1 MASHTRVHIGI
12 YLVVDQFIEIPR
24 TKREC
29 ENGHGEGRVWSH
41 SRPEPFC
48 GECGTRFTTVE
59 YTEKRRMSSHDAS
72 EEFGFDID
80 TFQNIDRGDK
90 PCVWIGNETTDD
102 LTGGEE
108 YEGEFEINSD
118 TIAAAVF
125 DFAQKYAVPLGML
138 DDNDV
143 DYAIYY
149 GTVLYQN

>member
-1 MASHTRVHIGI
+1 MSSHTQVYIGI
-12 YLVVDQFIEIPR
+12 YLVVDQFLEIDR

-48 GECGTRFTTVE
+48 GECGSRFITVE
-59 YTEKRRMSSHDAS
+59 YTEKRRMSCHDAS

-90 PCVWIGNETTDD
+90 PCIWIGNETIDS

-108 YEGEFEINSD
+108 YEGEFEINPD

-125 DFAQKYAVPLGML
+125 DFAQKYAIPLEL
-138 DDNDV
+138 LNDNDV
-143 DYAIYY
+143 DYAVHF
-149 GTVLYQN
+149 GTVMYQN